1 MNRSDHLKEI
11 LKIALKGYDHRRDS
25 WKTQNPFINTEYE
38 FGYEFNSPYRI
49 GILFDLAH
57 QHHFNIQACIEEEI
71 SYQVI
76 DITKDNWLEAIQQA
90 NCHGLVGQPIAWN
103 RVWKQLYEDRLYVIE
118 EILKFPIIPSFKE
131 TWFYESKRRSCDW
144 LKAHQLPHPQ
154 TYVFYDRSEA
164 QEFLDQCTYPIV
176 FKSDLGAGS
185 KGVQVCR
192 DQRTAIALMEQCF
205 KGGFRTPNTDLR
217 DKQWGYV
224 LFQTYLEDASEWR
237 LVRVGDSFFCRI
249 KGKVGDYHSGSGKM
263 SWGTPPPELLNDFK
277 KLTDDHQF
285 HSMNIDYFED
295 KHGNYYIN
303 ELHTVFGE
311 ILEKNIDQEDPLMGR
326 YLWNSTTSDWEFEN
340 GFFYRN
346 ACANMRIQHL
356 IKLLSTP

>member
-1 MNRSDHLKEI
+1 MNPSDNIKEL
-11 LKIALKGYDHRRDS
+11 LKITLKGYDHRRLS
-25 WKTQNPFINTEYE
+25 WKTQNPFVGTKYEY
-38 FGYEFNSPYRI
+38 GHDFNSQFRI

-57 QHHFNIQACIEEEI
+57 QHHFNIQACIEEEV

-76 DITKDNWLEAIQQA
+76 DITQDNWLETIKAAQCDGII
-90 NCHGLVGQPIAWN
+90 GQPIAWN
-103 RVWKQLYEDRLYVIE
+103 RVWKQLYEDRLY
-118 EILKFPIIPSFKE
+118 ILEHILEYPVIPSFKE

-154 TYVFYDRSEA
+154 TYVFYDKEEA
-164 QEFLDQCTYPIV
+164 LQFLDHCEYPIM

-192 DQRTAIALMEQCF
+192 EKGHAIRLMNQCF
-205 KGGFRTPNTDLR
+205 KAGYRTPNTDIR

-224 LFQTYLEDASEWR
+224 IFQQYLEDANEWR
-237 LVRVGDSFFCRI
+237 LVRVGDSFFCRV

-263 SWGTPPPELLNDFK
+263 SWGTPPPALLDDFK
-277 KLTDDHQF
+277 ALTDQHQF
-285 HSMNIDYFED
+285 KSMNIDYFED
-295 KHGNYYIN
+295 KNGNYYIN

-311 ILEKNIDQEDPLMGR
+311 ILEKNIDQNDPLMGR
-326 YLWNSTTSDWEFEN
+326 YLWQPDTNEWTFEH

-346 ACANMRIQHL
+346 ACANMRLQHL
-356 IKLLSTP
+356 QNVLQTK